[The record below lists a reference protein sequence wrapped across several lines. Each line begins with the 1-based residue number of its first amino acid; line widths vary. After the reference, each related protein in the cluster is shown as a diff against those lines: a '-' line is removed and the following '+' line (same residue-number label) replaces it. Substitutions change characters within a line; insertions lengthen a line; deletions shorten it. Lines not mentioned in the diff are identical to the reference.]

1 MLNLTNPTHI
11 KIAALRND
19 IAVLKDEF
27 YTENPEVLNLLN
39 IAYNAL
45 DDVMIEMEIL

>member
-1 MLNLTNPTHI
+1 MPELISPTHI

-39 IAYNAL
+39 TAYNAF
-45 DDVMIEMEIL
+45 DEVMIELEIV